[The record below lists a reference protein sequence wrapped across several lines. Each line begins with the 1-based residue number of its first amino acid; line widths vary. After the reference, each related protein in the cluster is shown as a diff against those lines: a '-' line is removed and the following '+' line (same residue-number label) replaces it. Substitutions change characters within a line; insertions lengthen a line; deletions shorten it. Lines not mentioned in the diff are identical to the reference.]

1 MAHGE
6 ARNGAG
12 HHGLR
17 VLRALRWPGSP
28 VPEEEVLSTWLT
40 ALRRYLAVTVLG
52 HLAWEVAQIP
62 LYTIWTDGTV
72 GEIAF
77 AIVHCTGG
85 DVLIALAS
93 LTGALILAGGRD
105 SPSARFRRVAALTVI
120 FGASYTVYSEWF
132 NVSVR
137 GSWAYAPSMPTLPPL
152 GTGLT
157 PLLQWIVIP
166 SIALAAVSRVAN
178 PRRRP
183 IAKNDAG

>member
-1 MAHGE
+1 MGQGRLYA
-6 ARNGAG
+6 
-12 HHGLR
+12 
-17 VLRALRWPGSP
+17 RALRWLGFRAPK
-28 VPEEEVLSTWLT
+28 EELLSTSLT
-40 ALRRYLAVTVLG
+40 ALRRYLGVTVLG

-62 LYTIWTDGTV
+62 LYTIWTDGTIS
-72 GEIAF
+72 EIAF

-93 LTGALILAGGRD
+93 LAGALILVGAPGW
-105 SPSARFRRVAALTVI
+105 PSAGYHRVAALTLI
-120 FGASYTVYSEWF
+120 FGAGYTVYSEWF

-166 SIALAAVSRVAN
+166 SVALGVVRRCA
-178 PRRRP
+178 RRRSR
-183 IAKNDAG
+183 DS

>member
-1 MAHGE
+1 MA
-6 ARNGAG
+6 
-12 HHGLR
+12 
-17 VLRALRWPGSP
+17 
-28 VPEEEVLSTWLT
+28 TWLT
-40 ALRRYLAVTVLG
+40 ALRRYLGVTALG

-62 LYTIWTDGTV
+62 LYTIWTEGSV

-77 AIVHCTGG
+77 AILHCTGG

-93 LTGALILAGGRD
+93 LAAALVLAGAPGW
-105 SPSARFRRVAALTVI
+105 PSARFRRVAALTLI
-120 FGASYTVYSEWF
+120 FGAGYTVYSEWF

-166 SIALAAVSRVAN
+166 SFALGMVYRVAN
-178 PRRRP
+178 RRSPGVIGDGGRATCDRGP
-183 IAKNDAG
+183 

>member
-1 MAHGE
+1 MLL
-6 ARNGAG
+6 N
-12 HHGLR
+12 
-17 VLRALRWPGSP
+17 
-28 VPEEEVLSTWLT
+28 TWLT
-40 ALRRYLAVTVLG
+40 ALRRYLGVTIVG

-62 LYTIWTDGTV
+62 LYTIWTDGTI

-77 AIVHCTGG
+77 AIAHCTGG

-93 LTGALILAGGRD
+93 LTGALVLAGAPRW
-105 SPSARFRRVAALTVI
+105 PSVGFRRVAALTLI
-120 FGASYTVYSEWF
+120 FGASYTVFSEWF

-166 SIALAAVSRVAN
+166 SIALAMVSRAAN
-178 PRRRP
+178 RGRP
-183 IAKNDAG
+183 GVEKTDAE